1 MTTMEIAFKTAR
13 PLRATEKIRDVKPE
27 TSIINKIKSVL
38 IGFEKT
44 AFEKA
49 IMLKRDIDSIFTRIC
64 NRFNEWELIAII
76 CVWYALPQVR
86 AAL

>member
-49 IMLKRDIDSIFTRIC
+49 LLAKRDLDSILTRIY
-64 NRFNEWELIAII
+64 NHFQFQELVA
-76 CVWYALPQVR
+76 VLYFWNSLPQVKFAR
-86 AAL
+86 

>member
-1 MTTMEIAFKTAR
+1 
-13 PLRATEKIRDVKPE
+13 
-27 TSIINKIKSVL
+27 L